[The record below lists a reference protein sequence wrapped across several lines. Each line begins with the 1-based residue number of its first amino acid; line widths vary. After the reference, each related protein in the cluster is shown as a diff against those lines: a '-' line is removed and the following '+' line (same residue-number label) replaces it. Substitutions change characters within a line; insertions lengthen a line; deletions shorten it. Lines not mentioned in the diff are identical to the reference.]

1 MIPTHVV
8 PFTRIERGALV
19 VACALALVLMW
30 PLRGYLTDDTFIHL
44 QYAKNLASGQGLV
57 FNDGERVYGITSPL
71 WAILLAD
78 VMAIG
83 IDGLLAA
90 RAMGL
95 VATLA
100 SIAFFL
106 QLMRRTVATPALRAA
121 ATVAWASNAWMLRW
135 SLSGMETAL
144 AVALVLAGFVA
155 FTEGRQYGARPVR
168 TGALWAL
175 AALTR
180 PEAAFLLLLWGM
192 FLLIDADSREGLR
205 RLVFGALA
213 PIGVFGG
220 WLVFARFY
228 YGTFWPQTLAAKAAG
243 GTGLA
248 YHAENLWRQA
258 RIVGATDGV
267 LVAVLVAALLFGG
280 RWVWPAATATQ
291 RLVPWAW
298 VLALPVLYSARGVPV
313 LSRYFV
319 PLLPVLAWLAWRAA
333 ERWWA
338 GDDPS
343 PARRRVTGILAV
355 AVAALVVA
363 QNLVVYRTQVVPHVR
378 SFSPALE
385 QSLVT
390 WGRWFARNTP
400 EDAVIATPD
409 IGAIGYFSDRRI
421 VDLAG
426 LVTPDMVTHL
436 ARVPQEEAI
445 AGFAFATFS
454 RPDYLIDRAPR
465 AWELLDRSPYALA
478 LAPVGVTRVPNLG
491 IARPSPAWY
500 SIYRVRWAA
509 FDSIRAARGAP
520 PASRPAAGTP
530 RRTRSPR

>member
-1 MIPTHVV
+1 VIRTHDV
-8 PFTRIERGALV
+8 PFTRIERIALWA
-19 VACALALVLMW
+19 ACALALALLW

-44 QYAKNLASGQGLV
+44 QYARNLASGQGLV
-57 FNDGERVYGITSPL
+57 FNAGERVYGCTSPL

-78 VMAIG
+78 AMALG
-83 IDGLLAA
+83 LDGLLAA
-90 RAMGL
+90 RALGA

-106 QLMRRTVATPALRAA
+106 QLMRRTVSTPAVRAA
-121 ATVAWASNAWMLRW
+121 ATIAWASNAWMLRW
-135 SLSGMETAL
+135 SVSGMETAL

-168 TGALWAL
+168 TGALWSL

-213 PIGVFGG
+213 PLGVFGG

-243 GTGLA
+243 GAGLA
-248 YHAENLWRQA
+248 YHIENLWRQA

-267 LVAVLVAALLFGG
+267 LVALLVAALLFGG
-280 RWVWPAATATQ
+280 RRVWPSATATQ

-298 VLALPVLYSARGVPV
+298 VLALPVLYSVRGVPV

-319 PLLPVLAWLAWRAA
+319 PLLPVLAWLSWRAA
-333 ERWWA
+333 ERWWV
-338 GDDPS
+338 GDEPS
-343 PARRRVTGILAV
+343 PGRRRVAGILAV

-385 QSLVT
+385 RSLIS

-400 EDAVIATPD
+400 EGAVIATPD
-409 IGAIGYFSDRRI
+409 IGAIGYFSGRRL

-426 LVTPDMVTHL
+426 LVTPGMVTHL
-436 ARVPQEEAI
+436 ARAPQEEAV
-445 AGFAFATFS
+445 AAFAFATFS
-454 RPDYLIDRAPR
+454 RPDYLIDRASRP
-465 AWELLDRSPYALA
+465 WELLDRSPYARA
-478 LAPVGVTRVPNLG
+478 LAPIGLTSVPNLG

-500 SIYRVRWAA
+500 SIYRVRWGA
-509 FDSIRAARGAP
+509 FDSLRAARGAP
-520 PASRPAAGTP
+520 PAPPPASGPA
-530 RRTRSPR
+530 RAAR